1 MAARAGD
8 YGKAAKAGPEN
19 VFDSVLR
26 YGIKA
31 IVGHNHFGTLRLIL
45 RVNSAN

>member
-1 MAARAGD
+1 MAGRAGD
-8 YGKAAKAGPEN
+8 FGQAAKAGPEN

-31 IVGHNHFGTLRLIL
+31 FLSGIITSGPCV
-45 RVNSAN
+45 